1 MADAKI
7 EKTSVNIKVSGS
19 ANYFQATG
27 EVIQFDGFLKVY
39 IESTDQEKEEE
50 EMPGFLPHM
59 EKGNPLDLDQ
69 MEARERW
76 TQKPPR
82 FTEASLVRKL
92 EELGIGR
99 PSTYA
104 PTISTI
110 QQRGYVVKEDR
121 DGTPRDYR
129 ALVLKSGKVT
139 GSTRTENTGA
149 ERSKLFPT
157 DIGMVV
163 NDFLVKYFPNIVN
176 HDFTAEVEK
185 EFDSIAAG
193 ELVWNVAIDKFY
205 TPFHKQVEETLEKSE
220 RNTGE
225 RLLGDD
231 PKTGKPV
238 SVRIGRY
245 GPMAQLGDGSDE
257 EEKPAFASL
266 TREQHIETIT
276 LEEAL
281 KLFELPRDLGL
292 YEEKKVV
299 VGVGRFGPYVR
310 HDGKFVSLKKGI
322 DDPLEIS
329 LDRAIELIEEKR
341 EKDNKKIIR
350 AFEEEPGLQIL
361 NGRWGPYIN
370 FDGENY
376 KIPKTTE
383 AAALSLEDCRKII
396 NETPKKS
403 TGKKTAAKKSTVK
416 KPVAK
421 KSAEKKPATKKAVAK
436 KTTTKAATTVKAK
449 KK

>member
-1 MADAKI
+1 
-7 EKTSVNIKVSGS
+7 
-19 ANYFQATG
+19 
-27 EVIQFDGFLKVY
+27 
-39 IESTDQEKEEE
+39 
-50 EMPGFLPHM
+50 
-59 EKGNPLDLDQ
+59 
-69 MEARERW
+69 
-76 TQKPPR
+76 
-82 FTEASLVRKL
+82 
-92 EELGIGR
+92 
-99 PSTYA
+99 
-104 PTISTI
+104 
-110 QQRGYVVKEDR
+110 
-121 DGTPRDYR
+121 
-129 ALVLKSGKVT
+129 
-139 GSTRTENTGA
+139 
-149 ERSKLFPT
+149 
-157 DIGMVV
+157 
-163 NDFLVKYFPNIVN
+163 
-176 HDFTAEVEK
+176 
-185 EFDSIAAG
+185 
-193 ELVWNVAIDKFY
+193 
-205 TPFHKQVEETLEKSE
+205 
-220 RNTGE
+220 
-225 RLLGDD
+225 
-231 PKTGKPV
+231 
-238 SVRIGRY
+238 
-245 GPMAQLGDGSDE
+245 MAQLGDGSDE